1 MTYSDTAAADRN
13 FQKNAMAS
21 FIQIGALV
29 VLIVWCFQIIAP
41 FISVILWGMLI
52 AVALYPVH
60 SLLAT
65 KFGGREKLSATV
77 FVLLGL
83 AILLVPSWI
92 TAESSIGAMKSV
104 GEQIHSGTVSIS
116 PPDESVAE
124 WPLIGEKVHEI
135 WSDAAS
141 NLEATLNKYNDQ
153 LQSLGRQV
161 VSAAGSLAIGIL
173 QFVIS
178 IIIAGVFLVSAEVG
192 HKTAVR
198 FASSLAGNRGEA
210 LIGLAIATI
219 RSVAKGV
226 LGVAIIQALL
236 AAIGLAVI
244 GVPAPGIW
252 AFAVLI
258 LAIVQLPPFIVLGPI
273 AIWVFSVA
281 EPMPATIF
289 AVYAF
294 FVSISDSFLKP
305 LFLGRGME
313 IPMLVILLGAIGG
326 MIMSGIVGL
335 FLGAIVLA
343 LGYTI
348 LMAWMETDELE
359 RQADR
364 PGCIDPGICLDLG
377 LRASRT

>member
-13 FQKNAMAS
+13 FQKNAMSS

-348 LMAWMETDELE
+348 LMAWMETDELNNP
-359 RQADR
+359 RQ
-364 PGCIDPGICLDLG
+364 PVEEVE
-377 LRASRT
+377 AS

>member
-1 MTYSDTAAADRN
+1 MNNSDTTAADRN

-21 FIQIGALV
+21 FIQIAALV
-29 VLIVWCFQIIAP
+29 VLVVWCIQIIAP

-60 SLLAT
+60 SLLAA

-104 GEQIHSGTVSIS
+104 GEQIHSGAVSIS

-124 WPLIGEKVHEI
+124 WPLIGEKVYGM

-153 LQSLGRQV
+153 LQSFGRQV
-161 VSAAGSLAIGIL
+161 VSVAGSLAIGIL

-192 HKTAVR
+192 HNTAVR

-210 LIGLAIATI
+210 LIGLAVATI

-226 LGVAIIQALL
+226 LGVAIIQSLL
-236 AAIGLAVI
+236 AAIGLVMI

-258 LAIVQLPPFIVLGPI
+258 LAIVQLPPLIVLMPI
-273 AIWVFSVA
+273 AVWVFSVA
-281 EPMPATIF
+281 EPMSATIF

-294 FVSISDSFLKP
+294 IVSISDGFLKP
-305 LFLGRGME
+305 LFLGRGMD

-348 LMAWMETDELE
+348 LMTWMETDELNNP
-359 RQADR
+359 RQPAEEVE
-364 PGCIDPGICLDLG
+364 
-377 LRASRT
+377 AS

>member
-1 MTYSDTAAADRN
+1 MTNSEAAAADRN

-60 SLLAT
+60 SLLAAR
-65 KFGGREKLSATV
+65 FGGREKLSATV

-92 TAESSIGAMKSV
+92 TAESSFGAMKSV
-104 GEQIHSGTVSIS
+104 GEQLHSGTVSIS

-141 NLEATLNKYNDQ
+141 NLETTLNKYSDQ
-153 LQSLGRQV
+153 LQSLGRRV
-161 VSAAGSLAIGIL
+161 ASVAGSMAIGIL

-178 IIIAGVFLVSAEVG
+178 IIIAGVFLVSAEGG

-198 FASSLAGNRGEA
+198 FASSLVGNRGEA
-210 LIGLAIATI
+210 LIDLAVATT

-273 AIWVFSVA
+273 AVWVFSVA
-281 EPMPATIF
+281 DPMSATIF

-294 FVSISDSFLKP
+294 IVSISDSFLKP
-305 LFLGRGME
+305 LFLGRGMD

-348 LMAWMETDELE
+348 LMAWMETDELNNP
-359 RQADR
+359 RQPAEEVE
-364 PGCIDPGICLDLG
+364 
-377 LRASRT
+377 AS

>member
-1 MTYSDTAAADRN
+1 MNNSDTVAADRN

-21 FIQIGALV
+21 FVQIGALL

-60 SLLAT
+60 SLLTA
-65 KFGGREKLSATV
+65 KFGGRARLSATLFV
-77 FVLLGL
+77 FLGL
-83 AILLVPSWI
+83 AILLLPSWI

-104 GEQIHSGTVSIS
+104 GEQLHSGTVSIS

-124 WPLIGEKVHEI
+124 WPLIGEKVYGI

-141 NLEATLNKYNDQ
+141 NLEATLNKYSDQ
-153 LQSLGRQV
+153 LQSLGRHV
-161 VSAAGSLAIGIL
+161 VSVAGSMAIGIL
-173 QFVIS
+173 QFVVS

-192 HKTAVR
+192 HKTAVK

-210 LIGLAIATI
+210 LIDLAVATI

-273 AIWVFSVA
+273 AGWGLGLAVASVGYCR
-281 EPMPATIF
+281 PSSVTRIRSS
-289 AVYAF
+289 AVSSCGSA
-294 FVSISDSFLKP
+294 SGRSSSSGCSRGGSLSFLSSASSASS
-305 LFLGRGME
+305 
-313 IPMLVILLGAIGG
+313 VGAF
-326 MIMSGIVGL
+326 SSEAVGSSPSPSCS
-335 FLGAIVLA
+335 FAG
-343 LGYTI
+343 
-348 LMAWMETDELE
+348 ES
-359 RQADR
+359 
-364 PGCIDPGICLDLG
+364 P
-377 LRASRT
+377 AS